1 MRMASYMISFIWSP
15 SSRAKENACIHSMA
29 GEASSSS
36 WWEIPAT
43 SVSTHDSINKWPPP
57 SRRYSSPYDQD
68 PASSFTNI
76 PGLSMS
82 SSSANIS
89 SEPVQ
94 SQLWNQ
100 ALLNVG
106 GGRDTLNHH
115 HNDNESFLQPLNS
128 KSLTTDQIFHG
139 ANDYLSSPLSLSSL
153 EKLSRLQVE
162 RLSSNTSDMAINWS
176 LAPPNPHLDHPLSP
190 SVSSLP
196 VTSLLA
202 DRYSTLNLADVKHD
216 RLRSSYLSCSYDGIT
231 IKGETNDQHQE
242 TSINSKLCPN
252 ELLWTGTRSLSDG
265 ISFTGCLNKPLL
277 EGSASSNRRNGR
289 TFTATSEGKRKRPDY
304 SSEILL
310 KKSKHENSTASS
322 TKAPKMKLTDK
333 ITALQQLVSPF
344 GKTDTASVLFE
355 TYNCIKILHEQ
366 VQLLSDPY
374 IKSSGSKDHSG
385 WGEMARKGI
394 AETNLDLRS
403 KGLCLVPI
411 SCIPEDHKENC
422 GLDYWVPAYR
432 TSLYR

>member
-100 ALLNVG
+100 AL
-106 GGRDTLNHH
+106 
-115 HNDNESFLQPLNS
+115 F
-128 KSLTTDQIFHG
+128 
-139 ANDYLSSPLSLSSL
+139 
-153 EKLSRLQVE
+153 
-162 RLSSNTSDMAINWS
+162 
-176 LAPPNPHLDHPLSP
+176 
-190 SVSSLP
+190 
-196 VTSLLA
+196 
-202 DRYSTLNLADVKHD
+202 
-216 RLRSSYLSCSYDGIT
+216 YDGIT

>member
-1 MRMASYMISFIWSP
+1 MAEES
-15 SSRAKENACIHSMA
+15 
-29 GEASSSS
+29 SSSS
-36 WWEIPAT
+36 WWEIHAT
-43 SVSTHDSINKWPPP
+43 SVSTHHSINKWPPP
-57 SRRYSSPYDQD
+57 SSRYHSPYDQD
-68 PASSFTNI
+68 PASCFTNI

-106 GGRDTLNHH
+106 GGRDTPNHLH
-115 HNDNESFLQPLNS
+115 TDSESILQPSNS
-128 KSLTTDQIFHG
+128 KSLTTGQIFRG

-162 RLSSNTSDMAINWS
+162 RLSTNTSDMAINWS

-190 SVSSLP
+190 SVLSSLP
-196 VTSLLA
+196 VASLLA
-202 DRYSTLNLADVKHD
+202 DQCSTLNLADVKHD
-216 RLRSSYLSCSYDGIT
+216 RLRSSYLSCSYEGIN

-265 ISFTGCLNKPLL
+265 ISFTGCLNNPPL

-289 TFTATSEGKRKRPDY
+289 TFTTTSEGKRKRPDD
-304 SSEILL
+304 SSERLL
-310 KKSKHENSTASS
+310 KKSKYDNSTASS
-322 TKAPKMKLTDK
+322 VKAPKMKLTDK

-374 IKSSGSKDHSG
+374 IKSSSSKWSG
-385 WGEMARKGI
+385 RDGEEGDSRDK
-394 AETNLDLRS
+394 S
-403 KGLCLVPI
+403 
-411 SCIPEDHKENC
+411 
-422 GLDYWVPAYR
+422 
-432 TSLYR
+432 